1 VIYLGDVASLAMTAR
16 RIFNLTQEVNM
27 WIVWLF
33 GAGAAILAWV
43 VWKSKVQS
51 RKVAGTL
58 LYLYVCSLLLLYAAY
73 GVWAAKSEQ
82 SAQRFKALPACA
94 PGSALAVE
102 DLDPDR
108 VIIGAPQL
116 DMRVLGCGFERDDKV
131 ALSGSDRQF
140 IMIDAS
146 QLLVR
151 ITAADIATPRDH
163 VVVVSKGAATS
174 SGILRVG
181 FPPAPRW
188 SFFGWHWLMTED
200 LRLVLIVLLMGPLG
214 SSISA
219 LKSLADY
226 LGGGKPMERPLVY
239 YLIQPPQ
246 GFLVAFV
253 VFVVIRAGFIGGEFT
268 GGNSA
273 DLKKACAIV
282 LLAGMF
288 SDVAFLKLKDLFG
301 TILSVKNDDRGGR
314 IDGLKAPSRIR
325 TRRTGQRK

>member
-1 VIYLGDVASLAMTAR
+1 
-16 RIFNLTQEVNM
+16 
-27 WIVWLF
+27 
-33 GAGAAILAWV
+33 
-43 VWKSKVQS
+43 
-51 RKVAGTL
+51 
-58 LYLYVCSLLLLYAAY
+58 
-73 GVWAAKSEQ
+73 
-82 SAQRFKALPACA
+82 
-94 PGSALAVE
+94 
-102 DLDPDR
+102 
-108 VIIGAPQL
+108 
-116 DMRVLGCGFERDDKV
+116 
-131 ALSGSDRQF
+131 
-140 IMIDAS
+140 MIDAS
-146 QLLVR
+146 QLLVH
-151 ITAADIATPRDH
+151 ITAADIPAPRDQL
-163 VVVVSKGAATS
+163 VVVSKGAATS
-174 SGILRVG
+174 SGILRVE

-246 GFLVAFV
+246 GVLVAFV

-282 LLAGMF
+282 LLAAMF